1 MSLAPDVPIPSGTPL
16 DLHLAS
22 GDLHAE
28 WFGAEH
34 GRLVVC
40 VPGLSANLRGFDFI
54 AERVADP
61 THRIVAL
68 DLRGRGQSQV
78 TGAGTYGWVHHAE
91 DVLEVADILGASR
104 FDVVGQSMGAA
115 VAMEIARLAPQR
127 LGSVVLIDV
136 CGVPDPRTVPLIRA
150 AVERLGS
157 VYPSVE
163 TYLEVVQR
171 LGTVRPWSPYWER
184 YFRYELA
191 PVPGGGVR
199 ARSDRAAVLEDATYG
214 EEHDPRTLWPYLT
227 SRPCCS
233 ARPRSSSTAPASSCR
248 PPSATTSSRRSR
260 PLASSRW
267 MPTTTASTRMRPRA
281 TRSRPSCADAPV
293 TRAVQRVRVTLL
305 RCGGR
310 SGSMPLAIARW

>member
-1 MSLAPDVPIPSGTPL
+1 MSTAPDVPIPSGTPL

-78 TGAGTYGWVHHAE
+78 TDAGTYGWVHHAE
-91 DVLEVADILGASR
+91 DVVEVADILGASR

-227 SRPCCS
+227 QPTLLLRATQELFDGAGFIVPPAERDDFLAAVPS
-233 ARPRSSSTAPASSCR
+233 ARLVEVDANHYGINTHEASSE
-248 PPSATTSSRRSR
+248 
-260 PLASSRW
+260 
-267 MPTTTASTRMRPRA
+267 
-281 TRSRPSCADAPV
+281 
-293 TRAVQRVRVTLL
+293 
-305 RCGGR
+305 
-310 SGSMPLAIARW
+310 AIAAFLR

>member
-1 MSLAPDVPIPSGTPL
+1 MSPAADAPTPSGTPL

-28 WFGAEH
+28 WFGAER

-40 VPGLSANLRGFDFI
+40 IPGLSANLRGFDFI

-61 THRIVAL
+61 AHRIVSL

-78 TGAGTYGWVHHAE
+78 TGPGTYGWIHHAE
-91 DVLEVADILGASR
+91 DVLGVADALGASR

-136 CGVPDPRTVPLIRA
+136 CGVPDPTTVPLIRA

-163 TYLEVVQR
+163 AYLDVVQR
-171 LGTVRPWSPYWER
+171 LGTIRPWSPYWER

-191 PVPGGGVR
+191 PVEGGVR

-227 SRPCCS
+227 MPTLLLRATQELFEGAGYIVPPAERDDFLAAVPS
-233 ARPRSSSTAPASSCR
+233 ARLVEVDANHYGINTHPAS
-248 PPSATTSSRRSR
+248 AE
-260 PLASSRW
+260 
-267 MPTTTASTRMRPRA
+267 
-281 TRSRPSCADAPV
+281 
-293 TRAVQRVRVTLL
+293 
-305 RCGGR
+305 
-310 SGSMPLAIARW
+310 AIATALA

>member
-1 MSLAPDVPIPSGTPL
+1 MNPAPDVPIPSGTPL

-28 WFGAEH
+28 WFGAER

-61 THRIVAL
+61 THRILAL

-78 TGAGTYGWVHHAE
+78 TGPGTYGWVHHAE

-163 TYLEVVQR
+163 AYLEVVQR
-171 LGTVRPWSPYWER
+171 LGTIRPWSPYWER

-214 EEHDPRTLWPYLT
+214 EEHDPRTLWPHLT
-227 SRPCCS
+227 MPTLLLRATQELFGGAGFIVPPAERDDFLAAVPS
-233 ARPRSSSTAPASSCR
+233 ARLVEVDANHYGINTHEASS
-248 PPSATTSSRRSR
+248 
-260 PLASSRW
+260 
-267 MPTTTASTRMRPRA
+267 
-281 TRSRPSCADAPV
+281 D
-293 TRAVQRVRVTLL
+293 
-305 RCGGR
+305 
-310 SGSMPLAIARW
+310 AIAAFLR

>member
-1 MSLAPDVPIPSGTPL
+1 MSPAPDVPIPSGTPL

-28 WFGAEH
+28 WFGAER

-40 VPGLSANLRGFDFI
+40 IPGLSANLRGFDFI

-78 TGAGTYGWVHHAE
+78 TGPGTYGWLHHAE

-127 LGSVVLIDV
+127 LGSLVLIDV

-171 LGTVRPWSPYWER
+171 LGTIRPWSPYWER

-199 ARSDRAAVLEDATYG
+199 ARSDRAAVLEDAMYG

-227 SRPCCS
+227 QPTLLLRATQELFDGAGFIVPPAERDDFMAAVPP
-233 ARPRSSSTAPASSCR
+233 ARLVEVDANHYGINTHEASSE
-248 PPSATTSSRRSR
+248 
-260 PLASSRW
+260 
-267 MPTTTASTRMRPRA
+267 
-281 TRSRPSCADAPV
+281 
-293 TRAVQRVRVTLL
+293 
-305 RCGGR
+305 
-310 SGSMPLAIARW
+310 AIAAFLR

>member
-1 MSLAPDVPIPSGTPL
+1 MSPAPDVPIPSGTPL

-28 WFGAEH
+28 WFGAER

-40 VPGLSANLRGFDFI
+40 IPGLSANLRGFDFI

-78 TGAGTYGWVHHAE
+78 TGPGTYGWVHHAE

-171 LGTVRPWSPYWER
+171 LGTIRPWSPYWER

-227 SRPCCS
+227 QPTLLLRATQELFDGAGFIVPPAERDDFLAAVPS
-233 ARPRSSSTAPASSCR
+233 ARLVEVDANHYGINTHEASSE
-248 PPSATTSSRRSR
+248 
-260 PLASSRW
+260 
-267 MPTTTASTRMRPRA
+267 
-281 TRSRPSCADAPV
+281 
-293 TRAVQRVRVTLL
+293 
-305 RCGGR
+305 
-310 SGSMPLAIARW
+310 AIAAFLR